1 MDLTLSETQTQ
12 ILDAVDRIL
21 ARNGGWRRARDITDQ
36 AAHDDRLFD
45 ELQEGGFT
53 ELALADGTGPL
64 DAALVVE
71 RVAEDAAVVA
81 NAASLLVYPMVVG
94 RPPPGPVAIADA
106 GGGPFRLGQA
116 AKVLLIQ
123 DGDRALRLEPDLA
136 DITPVNNDRTG
147 WPLTTLSPSAL
158 GRAEDLGTD
167 AGARLRDWR
176 RVGLAL
182 EMAGAMRGALATTTQ
197 YVKDRVQ
204 FGRPIGT
211 FQAIHHRLAQLTVQA
226 EGAYWLALDAA
237 YKNADPLQAAAAA
250 THAALNAPAV
260 LRETQQMHGAI
271 GFTREYPLHLWTL
284 KLPAL
289 QRELGGAMAHA
300 RAVAKGLAA

>member
-12 ILDAVDRIL
+12 ILDAVGRIL
-21 ARNGGWRRARDITDQ
+21 ERNGGWRRAKDVTDQ
-36 AAHDDRLFD
+36 TAHDDRLYD

-71 RVAEDAAVVA
+71 RIAEDAAVVA
-81 NAASLLVYPMVVG
+81 NAASLLVYPMVTR
-94 RPPPGPVAIADA
+94 RPAPGPVAIADA
-106 GGGPFRLGQA
+106 GGGPFRLGAA
-116 AKVLLIQ
+116 AKMLLIQ
-123 DGDRALRLEPDLA
+123 DGERALRLEPELSDLA
-136 DITPVNNDRTG
+136 QVDNDRTG
-147 WPLTTLSPSAL
+147 WPLTTLAPSAL
-158 GRAEDLGTD
+158 ARAEDLGPG
-167 AGARLRDWR
+167 AGAALRNWR

-182 EMAGAMRGALATTTQ
+182 EMAGAMRGALDTTVQ

-204 FGRPIGT
+204 FGRPIGS
-211 FQAIHHRLAQLTVQA
+211 FQAIQHRLAQLTVQA
-226 EGAYWLALDAA
+226 EGAYWLALEAA
-237 YKNADPLQAAAAA
+237 WRNADPIHAAAAA
-250 THAALNAPAV
+250 THAAANAPAV

-271 GFTREYPLHLWTL
+271 GFTRDYPLHLWTL

-289 QRELGGAMAHA
+289 QREMGGARAHA